1 MKSHKSAPTIAPL
14 SAGDEIFWQES
25 ADICRPIPCPL
36 SDFLSGVQLASHH
49 SLLPPLPSGK
59 EDEPLLVFLEEGC
72 MKQMQ
77 DHASHDILREQAG
90 ILCGQT
96 YVDAGQNYVNITS
109 ALAAET
115 VSDAAH
121 FKFHKDCW
129 EKIWR
134 QLENGHDILGWYH
147 THPGLGVFLSST
159 DLRTQQLQ
167 FCTPWSVAVVIDP
180 VTRETGI
187 FAGRKGTRVREK
199 SCFFYRS
206 AEAKG
211 MSEDTAPA
219 SGRV

>member
-14 SAGDEIFWQES
+14 PVEDEIFWRES
-25 ADICRPIPCPL
+25 SDISRPIPCPL
-36 SDFLSGVQLASHH
+36 PDFLSRVQLASHH
-49 SLLPPLPSGK
+49 SPLPSGK
-59 EDEPLLVFLEEGC
+59 EDEPLLVFLEKGC

-77 DHASHDILREQAG
+77 EHASHDILREQAG
-90 ILCGQT
+90 ILRGWA

-109 ALAAET
+109 ALAVET

-121 FKFHKDCW
+121 FKFRKDGW

-134 QLENGHDILGWYH
+134 QLENGPDILGWYH
-147 THPGLGVFLSST
+147 THPGLGVFLSPT
-159 DLRTQQLQ
+159 DLRTQQQ
-167 FCTPWSVAVVIDP
+167 HFCTPWSVAVVIDP

-187 FAGRKGTRVREK
+187 FAGRSGAKVREK
-199 SCFFYRS
+199 SCFSYRS